1 MSNPKHLGGVSRR
14 TILKTAGA
22 AGAALAATGLSTPAV
37 FGQNRKQIRFLN
49 AETSMDSIRA
59 LKVAAAEYERQTGVE
74 VVIDSVPLGDVFTK
88 VTTSLRSGNPYDI
101 ATVAFAGHVLLL
113 ANEGHLVD
121 MTPLTS
127 KHEWGKN
134 ILFPMDGKTYWY
146 PYDYNLAWIYYR
158 KDLYEENGL
167 EVPKD
172 QATFLANAQA
182 LTKDNMSGSILP
194 IASNGATNWLSP
206 GFLWAEGV
214 EVFDDQW
221 NIIID
226 SAENAPKTKAYLDFF
241 GDLYK
246 TMPSGTSQ
254 ASYSEMLTSFT
265 SGSVAHS
272 AYAGRLVETVERNA
286 PDLADKFGIFPYMD
300 SSGSGKAV
308 NHGYDGWVVLNTDA
322 AEESMK
328 FMEWFTENQLINF
341 LHTAPL
347 HFQPARLDIY
357 DDPRWKAHPLIEK
370 HAGLVDSMKGFLTDP
385 DMKITSIDTQGPAPD
400 LRPGKVFESFALS
413 EMLQQK
419 CLLGTSSDA
428 ALEMGAQKMRDAIA

>member
-1 MSNPKHLGGVSRR
+1 MFAQG
-14 TILKTAGA
+14 
-22 AGAALAATGLSTPAV
+22 
-37 FGQNRKQIRFLN
+37 RKQIRFLN

-88 VTTSLRSGNPYDI
+88 VTTSLRSGKPYDI
-101 ATVAFAGHVLLL
+101 ATVAFVGHVLLL

-146 PYDYNLAWIYYR
+146 PYDYNLAMIYYR
-158 KDLYEENGL
+158 KDLYEKNGL

-182 LTKDNMSGSILP
+182 LTRDNMSGSIFP
-194 IASNGATNWLSP
+194 IGSNGAANWLSP

-214 EVFDDQW
+214 EIFDDNW

-226 SAENAPKTKAYLDFF
+226 SAENAPRTKSYLDFF
-241 GDLYK
+241 AELYK

-272 AYAGRLVETVERNA
+272 AYAGRLVETIERNT
-286 PDLADKFGIFPYMD
+286 PELADKFGVFPYMD
-300 SSGSGKAV
+300 ASGNAKAV

-357 DDPRWKAHPLIEK
+357 DDPRWNAHPLIEK
-370 HAGLVDSMKGFLTDP
+370 HAGLVASMKNLLTDP
-385 DMKITSIDTQGPAPD
+385 SVKITSIDTQGPAPD

-419 CLLGTSSDA
+419 CLLGASSDT
-428 ALEMGAQKMRDAIA
+428 ALEMGAKKMREAIA